1 MSLQSVLSVV
11 LVALLPFAVEGA
23 VTSIALGAFHSC
35 ALLTDSKVKC
45 WGWNEFGQLGDGSNS
60 PSFHLTPVEVS
71 GIPNVTNIALGGG
84 HSCVLTGSGDVWCW
98 GRNDYGQVGNGREDG
113 SEQHVP
119 TEVITDAVNIALG
132 FHHSCAVLTDGKVKC
147 WGWNGGG
154 QLGDGTTTDSASP
167 VEVIGIMNATSIAL
181 GGYDS
186 WGGHS
191 CAVLTNGKVLCWGN
205 NGNGQL
211 GDGGI
216 IDSSS
221 PAEVENLVNATIV
234 ASGSAHT
241 CALLLDGKVKCW
253 GYNIEGSVGDGTNVD
268 RLSPVDVM
276 GITNAKSIAV
286 GAGSVHSCAII
297 ANTKVRCW
305 GWNQDGQL
313 GDGSGSYNSLTPVD
327 VSGIVNATSIAL
339 GTSHS
344 CSLLASKQMFCWG
357 LNEYGQVGDG
367 TSFSSII
374 PVEVVGFVFPSPPPP
389 LLSCTITQY
398 AEAYECMDCPLGS
411 ISVGGNTARCYCPE
425 NHARVVDAGEAH
437 GYACVA
443 CDSGTFRAAGDV
455 VPISANDAS
464 TECFA
469 RLNHENWGQI
479 SKFTSADPDMLR
491 YDQYFGKSVAV
502 HGNNMIVAASANA
515 AESYSFERFSW
526 YSRDPPPSEASFE
539 ERISVLIGDSA
550 SARDGSVAI
559 ASRSSNDAWIVF
571 GSPRSNEA
579 VIYACMNQICYQ
591 GKTSSGSNGLTT
603 PTDVAYEGYFGHS
616 VAVHGE
622 TMVVGASGMYWNDDG
637 GHSAGGENNK
647 GSAYVFTPASR
658 GDYNIWVLRA
668 TLLAD
673 DGSKGDHF
681 GRSVAI
687 FGDTIVVGAP
697 GRSTNGNAYVFTR
710 TEAGSPDSNWTLS
723 AKLSS
728 PFSDTQSFGRS
739 VSVDGNHAS
748 VGDPLQEKAHVFV
761 RNTPGDFTASDDW
774 SLEATVESDDGE
786 NHGYFGLN
794 VVIKNDVL
802 MVAAPGNP
810 TRASNQRGAVLVF
823 SRDQNTNS
831 WERTKE
837 IVSPDT
843 PPGERDEFGRS
854 LAFDGSTLVVG
865 AYCEGNDVK
874 GAAYVFSADG
884 RGVGSDDVSTTAV
897 PVPSSS
903 NTSVAYPPPSSD
915 TAAPV
920 LPNTSVAYPPPSSDT
935 TSVPPES
942 LVFTDYESS
951 ASTCFGLST
960 VAVSVFVA
968 FVGAT

>member
-1 MSLQSVLSVV
+1 MPRRGFLRIYHAALTLFLRGVV
-11 LVALLPFAVEGA
+11 GA
-23 VTSIALGAFHSC
+23 RIALGDAHSC
-35 ALLTDSKVKC
+35 AIRSDGSVLC
-45 WGWNEFGQLGDGSNS
+45 WGANNF
-60 PSFHLTPVEVS
+60 
-71 GIPNVTNIALGGG
+71 
-84 HSCVLTGSGDVWCW
+84 
-98 GRNDYGQVGNGREDG
+98 GQVGDSTYVTAAAPKLVYNGGVGEKAQ
-113 SEQHVP
+113 S
-119 TEVITDAVNIALG
+119 ISAG
-132 FHHSCAVLTDGKVKC
+132 FSNTCAVLTNTSVLCWGKTSIEETVSDTSNVPKLVLGISAKSISTTSSHTCAVLVDGGLKC
-147 WGWNGGG
+147 WGSNNYGELGGDLGTNRSAISVSLGGAGLSGYTTCVILDDASLKCWGADFMEAVGGSTNVTEIDQVSTSPTHTCAVSINGFVSCWGQGYGLGVNSTSSSSSPVSLAGLNATKVAVGVSGSSCAILKDKSVECWGMNSQGQLGVGNTDIRLTPTQLDLQSNSSVIDMALGGSHALRSGVYSTMTDTCALLDGDMFSCWGSNDFG
-154 QLGDGTTTDSASP
+154 QLGDGTTAQR
-167 VEVIGIMNATSIAL
+167 
-181 GGYDS
+181 
-186 WGGHS
+186 
-191 CAVLTNGKVLCWGN
+191 LT
-205 NGNGQL
+205 
-211 GDGGI
+211 
-216 IDSSS
+216 
-221 PAEVENLVNATIV
+221 
-234 ASGSAHT
+234 
-241 CALLLDGKVKCW
+241 
-253 GYNIEGSVGDGTNVD
+253 
-268 RLSPVDVM
+268 
-276 GITNAKSIAV
+276 
-286 GAGSVHSCAII
+286 
-297 ANTKVRCW
+297 
-305 GWNQDGQL
+305 
-313 GDGSGSYNSLTPVD
+313 
-327 VSGIVNATSIAL
+327 
-339 GTSHS
+339 
-344 CSLLASKQMFCWG
+344 
-357 LNEYGQVGDG
+357 
-367 TSFSSII
+367 
-374 PVEVVGFVFPSPPPP
+374 PVEVVGLVFPSPPTP

-550 SARDGSVAI
+550 SARDGSVAM

-603 PTDVAYEGYFGHS
+603 PTDAAYEGYFGHS

-637 GHSAGGENNK
+637 GHSTGGENRK

-673 DGSKGDHF
+673 DGSEGDQF

-774 SLEATVESDDGE
+774 SLEATVESDDEE

-823 SRDQNTNS
+823 SRDQNTNT
-831 WERTKE
+831 WEQAKE
-837 IVSPDT
+837 ILSPDT
-843 PPGERDEFGRS
+843 PRGERDEFGRS
-854 LAFDGSTLVVG
+854 VAFDGVTLVVG
-865 AYCEGNDVK
+865 AYHEGNDVK

-884 RGVGSDDVSTTAV
+884 RGTGGDDVSTTAV

-915 TAAPV
+915 T
-920 LPNTSVAYPPPSSDT
+920 
-935 TSVPPES
+935 TSVPPGS

>member
-1 MSLQSVLSVV
+1 MRVL
-11 LVALLPFAVEGA
+11 LVALFVVGATGTNVSKLALGASHSCALLMDGEVRCWGSNGSGQLGDGTNTHSFTPVVVTNITNARSIAAGYSNSCAVLLDGSVNCWGGDGYTSSSSTPVPVSGITSA
-23 VTSIALGAFHSC
+23 KSIALSEYHSCAVLLDGSAKCWGGNSRGQLGNGNTVDSITPVEVSNITNATSITVDLYHSC
-35 ALLTDSKVKC
+35 ALLTD
-45 WGWNEFGQLGDGSNS
+45 
-60 PSFHLTPVEVS
+60 
-71 GIPNVTNIALGGG
+71 
-84 HSCVLTGSGDVWCW
+84 
-98 GRNDYGQVGNGREDG
+98 
-113 SEQHVP
+113 
-119 TEVITDAVNIALG
+119 
-132 FHHSCAVLTDGKVKC
+132 
-147 WGWNGGG
+147 
-154 QLGDGTTTDSASP
+154 
-167 VEVIGIMNATSIAL
+167 
-181 GGYDS
+181 
-186 WGGHS
+186 
-191 CAVLTNGKVLCWGN
+191 GKVLCWGN
-205 NGNGQL
+205 NYVGQLGDLTTVDRATPVQVSNISTATSIAVGFRHSCAVLLEGKVLCWGGNHNGQL
-211 GDGGI
+211 GDGSI
-216 IDSSS
+216 IDRTI
-221 PAEVENLVNATIV
+221 PGEVSGLTNAT
-234 ASGSAHT
+234 
-241 CALLLDGKVKCW
+241 
-253 GYNIEGSVGDGTNVD
+253 
-268 RLSPVDVM
+268 
-276 GITNAKSIAV
+276 SIAV
-286 GAGSVHSCAII
+286 GYFHSCAVLKER
-297 ANTKVRCW
+297 KVMCW
-305 GWNQDGQL
+305 GMNNIGQL
-313 GDGSGSYNSLTPVD
+313 GDGSIIDRTTPVEVFGLTD
-327 VSGIVNATSIAL
+327 VTSIAL
-339 GTSHS
+339 GHYHS
-344 CSLLASKQMFCWG
+344 CAVLAEGSALCWG
-357 LNEYGQVGDG
+357 RNDNRELGDG
-367 TSFSSII
+367 TTTRRLT

-603 PTDVAYEGYFGHS
+603 PTDAAYEGYFGHS

-637 GHSAGGENNK
+637 GHSAGGENKK

-673 DGSKGDHF
+673 DGSKGDQF

-810 TRASNQRGAVLVF
+810 THASNQRGAVLVF
-823 SRDQNTNS
+823 SRDQNTNT

-915 TAAPV
+915 T
-920 LPNTSVAYPPPSSDT
+920 

-960 VAVSVFVA
+960 VAVSVLVA